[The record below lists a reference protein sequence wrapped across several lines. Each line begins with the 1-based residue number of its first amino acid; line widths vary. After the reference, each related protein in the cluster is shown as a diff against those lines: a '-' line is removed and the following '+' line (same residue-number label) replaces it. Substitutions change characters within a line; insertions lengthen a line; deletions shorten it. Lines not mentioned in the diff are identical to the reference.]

1 MPCRAAVFA
10 FCTAT
15 RMRALKR
22 PCLVGGL
29 VFFFPFGGLIAL
41 RGLACLTSGGGLSL
55 AAAAAAALLFC
66 FRAQAAVVQ
75 CSAAVSFILVL
86 SNALVCYS
94 HRSLSGPVHGP
105 LPKSHQEQK
114 GGEAM
119 R

>member
-1 MPCRAAVFA
+1 
-10 FCTAT
+10 
-15 RMRALKR
+15 
-22 PCLVGGL
+22 
-29 VFFFPFGGLIAL
+29 
-41 RGLACLTSGGGLSL
+41 
-55 AAAAAAALLFC
+55 
-66 FRAQAAVVQ
+66 VVQ